1 MKVLFISGADQQ
13 YGTFH
18 ISMNLLECMRVINK
32 DIQLVVITQKYGP
45 LNEWCVINHFEN
57 YVIPYRYCVYYPTN
71 KKIKRLIKHC
81 LKYVIVTVSNWIAM
95 QKLNRMGI
103 LNNVDIIHTNINRD
117 LFGNLIARKYNI
129 PHITHLREFSRS
141 HFHLEPIY
149 KNQIAMMNNYTDCFI
164 AISNAV
170 KNDWI
175 DYGINKSKITVIYDG
190 INTKEYQSCHK
201 IIQVKMGLKI
211 VMSGA
216 IYEGKG
222 QYELLLAVGP
232 LIKLGY
238 DISVDYFGSST
249 NKGYYRQLLTYIEDN
264 GLKKKIHFKGFIEN
278 LLDVLSEY
286 DVGVI
291 CSKSEGFGL
300 VTIEYMLSG
309 ITVIA
314 SDTGANPELLCNG
327 EYGYLYP
334 LGNVNELR
342 RIIKE
347 LYDNEINRNS
357 KENNTI
363 NYVKEKFSIEKTAN
377 DVMKLYSDILDKV

>member
-1 MKVLFISGADQQ
+1 
-13 YGTFH
+13 
-18 ISMNLLECMRVINK
+18 
-32 DIQLVVITQKYGP
+32 
-45 LNEWCVINHFEN
+45 
-57 YVIPYRYCVYYPTN
+57 
-71 KKIKRLIKHC
+71 
-81 LKYVIVTVSNWIAM
+81 VIVTVSNWIAM